1 MISGKDEIGL
11 DDRGNVEVIFSVM
24 HIKLSFLEQSTLQS
38 PNDDEHGPAT
48 QFLGCIDV
56 EIKLISG
63 NSGAHKSNVNGAL
76 LLHLKRIINLMFRM
90 VRNE

>member
-1 MISGKDEIGL
+1 MISGIDEIGL
-11 DDRGNVEVIFSVM
+11 GDRCNVEVIFSVM

>member
-1 MISGKDEIGL
+1 MQ
-11 DDRGNVEVIFSVM
+11 
-24 HIKLSFLEQSTLQS
+24 IKLSFLEQSTLQS

-48 QFLGCIDV
+48 QFFAGFDV

-76 LLHLKRIINLMFRM
+76 LLHLKQLINAIFRT
-90 VRNE
+90 VQNEQSL